1 MIVLDYDLISIWCM
15 VLAIAIGIAAL
26 AALYIYVTLVF
37 DKKAAAEREA
47 SQAEMQ
53 QSETPRVQR
62 FKVTVERISE

>member
-53 QSETPRVQR
+53 PSETPRVQR